1 MFIFLNIILI
11 WLFFIMKF
19 IVFFNVILNL
29 LIFNLFFLFFF
40 VIWKMVCNW
49 VYFLLV
55 VFFFGLNLWVFLV
68 LYWEIVFV
76 LLVSWDLLLKEDEF
90 LYIFVDF
97 VLSRFELFFLNDDW
111 FLIVESLY
119 FMIYEN
125 LYRYIEICFFLVIG
139 FGWLVI

>member
-90 LYIFVDF
+90 LYILVDF

-125 LYRYIEICFFLVIG
+125 LYRIC
-139 FGWLVI
+139 

>member
-125 LYRYIEICFFLVIG
+125 LYRIC
-139 FGWLVI
+139 

>member
-11 WLFFIMKF
+11 WLFFIIKF

-125 LYRYIEICFFLVIG
+125 LYRIC
-139 FGWLVI
+139 

>member
-97 VLSRFELFFLNDDW
+97 VLSRFEIFFLNDDW

-125 LYRYIEICFFLVIG
+125 LYRIC
-139 FGWLVI
+139 

>member
-97 VLSRFELFFLNDDW
+97 VLSRFELFFLKDDW

-125 LYRYIEICFFLVIG
+125 LYRIC
-139 FGWLVI
+139 

>member
-11 WLFFIMKF
+11 WLFFIMKL

-90 LYIFVDF
+90 LYILVDF

-125 LYRYIEICFFLVIG
+125 LYRIC
-139 FGWLVI
+139 

>member
-125 LYRYIEICFFLVIG
+125 LFRIC
-139 FGWLVI
+139 

>member
-119 FMIYEN
+119 FIIYEY
-125 LYRYIEICFFLVIG
+125 LYRLC
-139 FGWLVI
+139 

>member
-11 WLFFIMKF
+11 WLFFIMKL

-125 LYRYIEICFFLVIG
+125 LYRIC
-139 FGWLVI
+139 

>member
-97 VLSRFELFFLNDDW
+97 VLSRIELFFLNDDW

-125 LYRYIEICFFLVIG
+125 LYRIC
-139 FGWLVI
+139 